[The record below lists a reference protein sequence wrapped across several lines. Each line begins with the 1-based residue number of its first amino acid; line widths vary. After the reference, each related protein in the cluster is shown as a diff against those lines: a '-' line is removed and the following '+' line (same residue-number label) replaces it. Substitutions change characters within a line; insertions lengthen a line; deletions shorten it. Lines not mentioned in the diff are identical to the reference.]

1 MWSNGKCPEWSQKNA
16 EIMSVKLLAAI
27 SSSRETAGIRSSSSS
42 SSSSSSIYD
51 NHSGGSQNGG
61 GVTVSAANALH
72 TGRVVGGGAGD
83 GMDARGSDAG
93 RQDGSGGGYSR
104 QSNAAF
110 DDDDG
115 GGGGCDGA
123 ESSSGGGALGVANA
137 AETSG
142 ITGSQPPT
150 AAASNPFALAF
161 ASMPPFW
168 REET

>member
-1 MWSNGKCPEWSQKNA
+1 MWSNGKCPEWSQKTA

-27 SSSRETAGIRSSSSS
+27 SSSRETA

-51 NHSGGSQNGG
+51 NHSGGSQNCGG
-61 GVTVSAANALH
+61 ATISAANALH
-72 TGRVVGGGAGD
+72 NGRVVGDGAGD
-83 GMDARGSDAG
+83 GMDARGSDVG
-93 RQDGSGGGYSR
+93 RQDGSGGGYTR

-110 DDDDG
+110 DDDGG
-115 GGGGCDGA
+115 GGGGCNGV
-123 ESSSGGGALGVANA
+123 ESSSGGGAFGVANA